1 MSCLGPSQYI
11 KVISPEN
18 SKKSQTH
25 FSILSTEYQ
34 KKQNQQVNLGL
45 PPNVPVSFN
54 DIPRD
59 SNCDVFFESSPF

>member
-1 MSCLGPSQYI
+1 MSYLGPSQYI

-34 KKQNQQVNLGL
+34 KNQTNK
-45 PPNVPVSFN
+45 S
-54 DIPRD
+54 I
-59 SNCDVFFESSPF
+59 